1 MRFSKIK
8 LARCRKCK
16 WYKKSKWG
24 EMEMHL
30 CIYPRR
36 LHPEL
41 SRYFR
46 ACRALPLICF
56 KRERIKANE
65 NTKRNIIQ

>member
-24 EMEMHL
+24 IMEVHSCGNPTKSDIEYGIKKL
-30 CIYPRR
+30 
-36 LHPEL
+36 
-41 SRYFR
+41 FR
-46 ACRALPLICF
+46 GIPLICF

>member
-24 EMEMHL
+24 KMEVHF
-30 CIYPRR
+30 CGK
-36 LHPEL
+36 L
-41 SRYFR
+41 SKSQIEYGIKKSFR
-46 ACRALPLICF
+46 TIPLICF
-56 KRERIKANE
+56 YRERINANE
-65 NTKRNIIQ
+65 RNNSENN

>member
-8 LARCRKCK
+8 LAKCRKCK

-24 EMEMHL
+24 EMEVHF
-30 CIYPRR
+30 CGKPTKSHIEYGIKKT
-36 LHPEL
+36 
-41 SRYFR
+41 FR
-46 ACRALPLICF
+46 EIPLICF